1 MLWCILFCGWYD
13 RIKMKYWRSFIEIKA
28 AGDWQKRKS
37 IISACARL
45 SLHTGDLI
53 THLTTNTTT
62 DNSSDPQPL
71 HWRYCLHT
79 LVYQGNAAIFLFK
92 GWKYAFQAL
101 LYSILLY
108 WLVVTRLCRTVISL
122 LPKNRRCDP
131 STTDKIPNPRAPLN
145 QWMGSAWTLSDAWS
159 LVQIRN
165 QESGIRMTALW
176 SVTLMRSRFGLSAMS
191 SANQKIIFRLCSSI
205 CATPAHC
212 HCIDIN
218 MHQYDTARVKCIAG
232 LWEHVQWTFLAREK
246 LFWSVI

>member
-53 THLTTNTTT
+53 THLTTTTTT

-71 HWRYCLHT
+71 
-79 LVYQGNAAIFLFK
+79 
-92 GWKYAFQAL
+92 
-101 LYSILLY
+101 
-108 WLVVTRLCRTVISL
+108 
-122 LPKNRRCDP
+122 
-131 STTDKIPNPRAPLN
+131 TTDKIPNPRAPLN

-165 QESGIRMTALW
+165 QESGWRLRDQWHWCGQDLDCQQCHQPIRKLFSDCVHPFVPLQHIAL
-176 SVTLMRSRFGLSAMS
+176 TLT
-191 SANQKIIFRLCSSI
+191 C
-205 CATPAHC
+205 
-212 HCIDIN
+212 IN
-218 MHQYDTARVKCIAG
+218 MIQPESNALQDFENMSNERSLPGKSCFEVSFNLFCCCSLLCVFNHCYFHRIMDGSIIHTEYRSQDVIAE
-232 LWEHVQWTFLAREK
+232 LEVALSRE
-246 LFWSVI
+246 